1 MSQRPEKTDESPP
14 PAPHAPGSNSDP
26 GGTGNDIGTGSPA
39 DAPGGWWIMAVA
51 GGVLSG
57 FAFTSLVR
65 PSVVALLFSYAA
77 PLPLFMVGM
86 AFGWPAAMLAAASAF
101 LYVLWMLGLKAAV
114 FHLVS
119 IAVAPIV
126 LTWLARQWRP
136 AAGGTEGEAADAEGR
151 EWYPEGRLLLWTAF
165 LAGGLMSILLLLLGP
180 DAEGV
185 RRSLGELADAVLKVT
200 GLANDLPR
208 DQLQQVR
215 TYIISATP
223 PMTTAMWMFVT
234 LANFWAA
241 ARLVAAFGYPVRPW
255 APFWKL
261 TFHPRAMAALAV
273 ASFATLLPGIFGL
286 IGEVFATALLIAFF
300 ILGLAVMHALTLG
313 NPWRPVLLAVLYF
326 GLLFINWL
334 LALPLVILGLADLAF
349 GLRQDYARPPR
360 GPDRHGGSRT

>member
-1 MSQRPEKTDESPP
+1 MSERPEQEGRPP
-14 PAPHAPGSNSDP
+14 VPAPQ
-26 GGTGNDIGTGSPA
+26 GGGAGGA
-39 DAPGGWWIMAVA
+39 GGDANGGGAGPVGGWWVMAVA

-77 PLPLFMVGM
+77 PLPLFMVGL
-86 AFGWPAAMLAAASAF
+86 AFGWPAAAVAAAAAF
-101 LYVLWMLGLKAAV
+101 LYVLWMLGPKAAL
-114 FHLVS
+114 FHLFSVS
-119 IAVAPIV
+119 VAPVV

-165 LAGGLMSILLLLLGP
+165 LAGGLMSAMLLMLGP
-180 DAEGV
+180 DAESV
-185 RRSLGELADAVLKVT
+185 RQQLGQLADAVLKVT
-200 GLANDLPR
+200 GLAQELPK
-208 DQLQQVR
+208 DQLEQVR
-215 TYIISATP
+215 NYIISATP

-300 ILGLAVMHALTLG
+300 ILGLAVIHALTLG

-349 GLRQDYARPPR
+349 GLRQHYARPPD
-360 GPDRHGGSRT
+360 DRT